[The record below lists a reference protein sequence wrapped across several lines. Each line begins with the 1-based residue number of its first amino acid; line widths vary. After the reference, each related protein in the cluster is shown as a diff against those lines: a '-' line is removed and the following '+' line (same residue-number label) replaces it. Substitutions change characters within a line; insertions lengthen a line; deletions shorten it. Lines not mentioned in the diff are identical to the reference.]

1 MSGKMGRSS
10 RSGLDGPSLVRDA
23 GTPAGRPASLVM
35 GEAAKVLKI
44 DECYLGA
51 DLARIDPLARDLLV
65 LLGGPAGVYDANLT
79 RRIWP
84 SRDRF
89 R

>member
-1 MSGKMGRSS
+1 M
-10 RSGLDGPSLVRDA
+10 
-23 GTPAGRPASLVM
+23 AGRTALVVRHIAIEGLGTLEPALVAH
-35 GEAAKVLKI
+35 GCRPLIA
-44 DECYLGA
+44 DSPSA